1 VGDIAPTKAMTKAM
15 TKVAKH
21 SGLST
26 ASLYEALPGKRRPS
40 FATILKGVSALG
52 LRAISSA
59 EAERSAASAS
69 RAAKRLALVTL
80 IHQVQYCSDGIK
92 LEAVGL

>member
-1 VGDIAPTKAMTKAM
+1 M

-21 SGLST
+21 SGLSR

-52 LRAISSA
+52 MRAISSA
-59 EAERSAASAS
+59 EAERSA
-69 RAAKRLALVTL
+69 
-80 IHQVQYCSDGIK
+80 IEGGQEIGIGDVDPPGSM
-92 LEAVGL
+92 LL

>member
-21 SGLST
+21 SGLSR
-26 ASLYEALPGKRRPS
+26 ASLYEALSGKRRPS

-59 EAERSAASAS
+59 
-69 RAAKRLALVTL
+69 
-80 IHQVQYCSDGIK
+80 
-92 LEAVGL
+92 